1 MKKNMHL
8 WITSNLICRDRYL
21 CQIQLIH
28 TGRVAQV
35 FVFLLFICAL
45 LFFNWRTHVMPNAN
59 HDKETEIW
67 SKESPMDAVCR
78 GESSELAAPGNMNAR
93 WAKEKIKKRQ

>member
-1 MKKNMHL
+1 MHL

-45 LFFNWRTHVMPNAN
+45 LFFNWRAHVMPNAN

-78 GESSELAAPGNMNAR
+78 GESSELAAPGNMRAR
-93 WAKEKIKKRQ
+93 WVKEKKRQ